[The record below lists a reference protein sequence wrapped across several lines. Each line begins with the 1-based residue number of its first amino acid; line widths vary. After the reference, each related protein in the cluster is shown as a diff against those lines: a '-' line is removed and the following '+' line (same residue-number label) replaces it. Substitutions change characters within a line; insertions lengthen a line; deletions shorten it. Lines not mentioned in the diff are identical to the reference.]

1 MEGFALG
8 LSLGFGGGFI
18 IGIAAGV
25 ASERDKLQKQLNKA
39 IKDKEISIHD
49 KNGEQLTIEA
59 LLTFLDKNYK
69 KV

>member
-8 LSLGFGGGFI
+8 LSIGFGGGFI
-18 IGIAAGV
+18 IGIAAGN

-39 IKDKEISIHD
+39 IEDKEISIHD
-49 KNGEQLTIEA
+49 KNDEPLKVEA
-59 LLTFLDKNYK
+59 LLEFLDQNYK